1 MLDHCLAWF
10 GQLAVAALLGRHVNN
25 DAAGLHVAHH
35 FGCDQLG
42 GRLARNERGG
52 DDDVALFGLLR
63 IHLALCSLKA
73 LAHHFG
79 ITAAARAF
87 FFIVHLDELTT
98 QRNHLVSHFGACV
111 VSANNGA

>member
-10 GQLAVAALLGRHVNN
+10 GQLAIAALLGRHVNN
-25 DAAGLHVAHH
+25 DATGLHVAHH

-73 LAHHFG
+73 FAHHFG
-79 ITAAARAF
+79 ITATARAF
-87 FFIVHLDELTT
+87 FLIVHLDELAT
-98 QRNHLVSHFGACV
+98 
-111 VSANNGA
+111 